1 MRVLRTVNEVLN
13 YSRLVGKGVG
23 APSTPREL
31 RFGGRPTS
39 PRPPGTQFL
48 GLFDSL
54 IDIFKEP
61 GISDV
66 EVHFTALKLDD
77 KGDRIVEGGQRV
89 AQTRLIGIR
98 AINDEMK
105 DELRKAYEAAPLISL
120 MVLWMRSAATG
131 KKMGM
136 LKFQPVP
143 PGQPAPKEADYE
155 TWEKLA
161 ISDYVRRRIPN

>member
-1 MRVLRTVNEVLN
+1 MKFADE
-13 YSRLVGKGVG
+13 GKIQ
-23 APSTPREL
+23 PS
-31 RFGGRPTS
+31 
-39 PRPPGTQFL
+39 GTQFL
-48 GLFDSL
+48 GLIDSL

-77 KGDRIVEGGQRV
+77 KGERIVEDGQHV

-98 AINDEMK
+98 AINDEVK
-105 DELRKAYEAAPLISL
+105 EKLREVYEAPEPLISL

-136 LKFQPVP
+136 LKFHPVR
-143 PGQPAPKEADYE
+143 PGQPTPKKADYE